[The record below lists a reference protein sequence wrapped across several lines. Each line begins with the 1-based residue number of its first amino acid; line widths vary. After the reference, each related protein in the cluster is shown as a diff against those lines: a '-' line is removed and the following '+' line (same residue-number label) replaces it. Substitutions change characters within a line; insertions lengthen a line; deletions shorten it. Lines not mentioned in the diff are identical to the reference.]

1 MKTMANALFN
11 QIGQQQIMNNP
22 MMNVV
27 KQIQDFKKTFT
38 GDPKSQVE
46 QMLKDGRL
54 TQAQFNQL
62 AQQTNQI
69 SQFMAMMPKS

>member
-1 MKTMANALFN
+1 MPNNLFN
-11 QIGQQQIMNNP
+11 QIGQQQMMNNP

-27 KQIQDFKKTFT
+27 KQIQDFQKTFT
-38 GDPKSQVE
+38 GDPKAQVE

-54 TQAQFNQL
+54 SQAQFNQL

-69 SQFMAMMPKS
+69 SQFMAMMPK